1 VITLSFHGAA
11 GTVTGSKYL
20 LWVNDRTILIDCG
33 LFQGRK
39 ELRQRN
45 WQTPSFDPSKLSA
58 VVLTHT
64 HIDHIGY
71 LPKLKR
77 EGFDAPIF
85 ATPPTVEM
93 AKILLLDSARLN
105 EEDAEFRNRKGL
117 TSHEVAMP
125 LFTEYDVESLNP
137 LFRSAEFGEWV
148 QVCPEIRFKYH
159 VVGHILGAAAVY
171 MEIRDNGKITTIL
184 FSGDVGRYGNPLT
197 IDPSAPPTADYLVCE
212 STYGGKTH
220 PDSDPS
226 DDFAELINDT
236 IKHKRVLLIPAF
248 AVGRTQQITWLVN
261 RLIRDKKIPAIDIH
275 IDSPM
280 AVSATEI
287 YQKYTS
293 YHRLD
298 PGQIG
303 GDNCCLYGPH
313 VTLHKKR
320 KSSKDLNKLRGPA
333 IIISSSGMM
342 AGGRILHHLL
352 NRLGDQSTTLAI
364 VGYMAEGTLGRKLLD
379 GEKMVYIHK
388 QPIEVKAKIVTY
400 GGLSGHGDYTE
411 ILEWLKPFGNAPKR
425 VFITH
430 GEPDM
435 ATAMAGH
442 LETARQW
449 RCHVPVMDESVEL

>member
-1 VITLSFHGAA
+1 MITLSFHGAA

-20 LWVNDRTILIDCG
+20 LRVNDHSILIDCG
-33 LFQGRK
+33 LFQGKK

-45 WQTPSFDPSKLSA
+45 WQAPVFNPSDLSA
-58 VVLTHT
+58 IILTHT

-77 EGFDAPIF
+77 EGFSGIIY
-85 ATPPTVEM
+85 ATPPTIEM

-105 EEDAEFRNRKGL
+105 EEDAEYRNRKGL
-117 TSHEVAMP
+117 TSHDVALP
-125 LFTEYDVESLNP
+125 LFTEYDVESLYP
-137 LFRSAEFGEWV
+137 LFRSSEFGEWI
-148 QVCPEIRFKYH
+148 QVCPGIRFRYH
-159 VVGHILGAAAVY
+159 VVGHILGAASAFV
-171 MEIRDNGKITTIL
+171 EITDNGKKTTIL

-197 IDPSAPPTADYLVCE
+197 IDPAEPPEADYLVCE
-212 STYGGKTH
+212 STYGGKVH
-220 PDSDPS
+220 PDGNPY
-226 DDFAELINDT
+226 DDFAKLIMDT
-236 IKHKRVLLIPAF
+236 IKHKRVMLIPAF
-248 AVGRTQQITWLVN
+248 AVGRTQQITWLIN
-261 RLIRDKKIPAIDIH
+261 RLIEEKKIPVIDIH
-275 IDSPM
+275 VDSPM

-287 YQKYTS
+287 YRKYSS

-298 PGQIG
+298 PGHIG
-303 GDNCCLYGPH
+303 GEKCCLYGPH

-342 AGGRILHHLL
+342 TGGRIMHHLM
-352 NRLGDQSTTLAI
+352 NRLGNTSTTLAI

-411 ILEWLKPFGNAPKR
+411 LLQWLKPFRTPPRR

-430 GEPDM
+430 GEP
-435 ATAMAGH
+435 AMASAMAEH
-442 LETARQW
+442 LSTERQW
-449 RCHVPVMDESVEL
+449 QCHIPVMDESVEL

>member
-1 VITLSFHGAA
+1 VITLSFYGAA

-20 LWVNDRTILIDCG
+20 VRVNDRTVLVDCG
-33 LFQGRK
+33 LFQGKK

-45 WQTPSFDPSKLSA
+45 WQVPLFDSSHLSA

-64 HIDHIGY
+64 HIDHVGY

-77 EGFDAPIF
+77 EGFSGPIF

-93 AKILLLDSARLN
+93 AKILLLDSARLS

-117 TSHEVAMP
+117 TSHDVALP
-125 LFTEYDVESLNP
+125 LYTEYDVQSLNP

-148 QVCPEIRFKYH
+148 QICPEIRFRYH
-159 VVGHILGAAAVY
+159 VVGHILGAAAIY
-171 MEIRDNGKITTIL
+171 MEISDNGSKTTIL

-197 IDPSAPPTADYLVCE
+197 IDPAAPPSADYLVCE
-212 STYGGKTH
+212 STYGGKAH
-220 PDSDPS
+220 PDGNPS
-226 DDFAELINDT
+226 DDFAKLINET
-236 IKHKRVLLIPAF
+236 IKQKRVMLIPAF
-248 AVGRTQQITWLVN
+248 AVGRTQQITWLIN
-261 RLIRDKKIPAIDIH
+261 RLIEEKKIPSINIH

-287 YQKYTS
+287 YQKYSS

-303 GDNCCLYGPH
+303 GEKCCLYGPH

-320 KSSKDLNKLRGPA
+320 SSSKALNKLRGPA

-352 NRLGDQSTTLAI
+352 NRLGDKSTTLAI

-379 GEKMVYIHK
+379 GDKMVYIHK

-400 GGLSGHGDYTE
+400 GGLSGHGDYNE
-411 ILEWLKPFGNAPKR
+411 ILEWLRPFTKAPKR

-430 GEPDM
+430 GEPEM
-435 ATAMAGH
+435 ASAMAAH
-442 LETARQW
+442 LDTARHW
-449 RCHVPVMDESVEL
+449 PCHIPVMDESVEL